1 MGEAATNIQT
11 RTDGVWA
18 VISQK
23 LIDPTDGRT
32 EEGGSEKG
40 RNTSPTRHA
49 ASCLLDATSVA
60 FFRSQPLPRLEGLW
74 SYTAFVWS
82 VVRRTEAGQGRR
94 RLPRLGL

>member
-32 EEGGSEKG
+32 E
-40 RNTSPTRHA
+40 
-49 ASCLLDATSVA
+49 
-60 FFRSQPLPRLEGLW
+60 
-74 SYTAFVWS
+74 
-82 VVRRTEAGQGRR
+82 GRR
-94 RLPRLGL
+94 E